1 MDRRLELQEI
11 LTNILGS
18 SNVYFQP
25 PSTVKMKYPCIVYQR
40 DNIEQKFADNRTY
53 VSQVRYSLTL
63 ISYSPENNLVSK
75 ILELPC
81 CSYDRFYTADSLN
94 HDVFTLYY

>member
-25 PSTVKMKYPCIVYQR
+25 PSTVKMEYPCVVFQR
-40 DNIEQKFADNRTY
+40 DNIEQKFADNRAY
-53 VSQVRYSLTL
+53 ISRVRYSLTL
-63 ISYSPENNLVSK
+63 ISRSPENNLISK
-75 ILELPC
+75 ILELPY
-81 CSYDRFYTADSLN
+81 CSYDRFYTADNLN